1 MASQAGIT
9 VTGLSAVPSPAVKPV
24 TSSPGSSAAS
34 TSSTTVIQNM
44 AGQNIIKQVRG
55 RERKGIGLHD
65 LIISCLLCR
74 CEHLGVV

>member
-9 VTGLSAVPSPAVKPV
+9 VTGLPAMPSPAVKPV

-34 TSSTTVIQNM
+34 TSSTTIIQNV

-55 RERKGIGLHD
+55 RERLGIGLHN
-65 LIISCLLCR
+65 LIVSCCADVNIWEL
-74 CEHLGVV
+74 

>member
-34 TSSTTVIQNM
+34 TSSTTVIQNV

-55 RERKGIGLHD
+55 RERQGIGLHD
-65 LIISCLLCR
+65 LIVYCCADVNIWEL
-74 CEHLGVV
+74 